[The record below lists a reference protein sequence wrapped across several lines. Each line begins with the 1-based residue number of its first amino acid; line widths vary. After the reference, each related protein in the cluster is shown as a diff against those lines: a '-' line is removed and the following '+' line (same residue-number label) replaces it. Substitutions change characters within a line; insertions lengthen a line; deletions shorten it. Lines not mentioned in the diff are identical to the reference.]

1 MTRGD
6 KIRQAR
12 EIRGMTQEKLGSEI
26 GRSKALIAQVER
38 GFKEASSDLME
49 AIAFA
54 TKFPL
59 TFFDVPPHIEF
70 PISEVIF
77 RAKADISRKDIL
89 AAVRYTEHVFGIA
102 LSLSRRLKSIPVGI
116 KSLSSN
122 PITAARETRQLMKI
136 DPHEPIVNMI
146 RTLERVGVWCFA
158 MPVLEDGDAFC
169 LWMEI
174 EQRSIPIIAVS
185 AKAPVD
191 RLRLSVAHEL
201 GHLVLHR
208 DSILRSRKD
217 VEEEAFSFAAEFC
230 MPAQAMEREMTG
242 PITLSTL
249 ARLKLRWGISIAA
262 LVRRAHE
269 LKLITTRQ
277 YHYLFQQ
284 LSARG
289 WRTEEPP
296 QLNIAVDRPR
306 LVRNMAELIY
316 GFPINYH
323 KFAGDTRLSEQELRS
338 IMALYADRKE
348 LEKED
353 APPKARVFAFPKGV
367 LEGV

>member
-12 EIRGMTQEKLGSEI
+12 EIRGMTQEELAIEAGK
-26 GRSKALIAQVER
+26 SKAVIAQVER
-38 GFKEASSDLME
+38 GFREASSELME

-59 TFFDVPPHIEF
+59 NFFDAPPHVEF
-70 PISEVIF
+70 PVSDVIF
-77 RAKADISRKDIL
+77 RAKAGISRKNIL
-89 AAVRYTEHVFGIA
+89 AAVRYTEHVFAIA
-102 LSLSRRLKSIPVGI
+102 LSLARKLKSIPVAI
-116 KSLSSN
+116 KPSSSRA
-122 PITAARETRQLMKI
+122 IDAARETRQLMKL
-136 DPHEPIVNMI
+136 DPSEPLVNII
-146 RTLERVGVWCFA
+146 RALERAGVWCFA
-158 MPVLEDGDAFC
+158 MPYLEDGDAFC
-169 LWMEI
+169 LWMEV

-201 GHLVLHR
+201 GHLVMHKGL
-208 DSILRSRKD
+208 ILRSRKE

-230 MPAQAMEREMTG
+230 LPAEAMEREMAG
-242 PITLSTL
+242 AITLSSL
-249 ARLKLRWGISIAA
+249 ARLKLRWGISMAA
-262 LVRRAHE
+262 LIRRAHE
-269 LKLITTRQ
+269 LKLLTTRQ

-284 LSARG
+284 LSFKG

-296 QLNIAVDRPR
+296 QLNIAVDKPR
-306 LVRNMAELIY
+306 LVRNMAELVY
-316 GFPINYH
+316 GFPINYAR
-323 KFAGDTRLSEQELRS
+323 FAADTRVSEQELRS

-348 LEKED
+348 LSLED
-353 APPKARVFAFPKGV
+353 APKAKVFAFPKGL